1 MVVLVALTVAVFARG
16 MKGIAVE
23 VTVVDVG
30 QAAEQAAGQPG
41 VRRYQLAERQG
52 PDFSAARFAAALERR
67 SGGRLQLDP

>member
-16 MKGIAVE
+16 MKAIAVE
-23 VTVVDVG
+23 VTVVDAG
-30 QAAEQAAGQPG
+30 QAAGQPG